1 MAKIVNTF
9 KGGMMQD
16 PNALLVPNDVIY
28 ESVNGRIVYNENG
41 TYGWENAK
49 GTTTVFSLPLQY
61 IPLCG
66 IEIYNYLIIFSTNNY
81 HSEIGVVTQNVY
93 EEFEYQ
99 TAFNDRYDPYG
110 DLLNFNTRHPIKASV
125 NLEDNETI
133 NVYWDDDYNEPRVF
147 NIMSRR
153 YYGYSTPY
161 PNWYSVHSMAS
172 MMDFSPSI
180 VLYQQTFEQGGT
192 CIQGQYQF
200 AYRLVHRNGYATPY
214 STPCNLIMLAQSVVD
229 GINWTN
235 YQMGV
240 SGIPTTKSIQIRIN
254 DIDTRYERIQ
264 IAAIYWET
272 PTTATSAKIVI
283 DTTITTSS
291 ENYVC
296 YTYEGVGILVADI
309 SQQYTD
315 ITRAKTNEIFKS
327 HLHRA
332 NAHLREKFAI
342 DASNINIVP
351 ATRNMI
357 SDTHGASTSLPFTH
371 DNPSVIDSV
380 KTIQYQKANGTLSYV
395 THPMNNE
402 YYNYKGTQ
410 WEHLFRGEFRS
421 ETIPFGIVLWDIKG
435 QPMFVSHIADIVMP
449 QQFGDGTY
457 YQKKL
462 SGVITSTDY
471 YDISSDVAAN
481 SLNLLN
487 GADKYHP
494 TGSLSAGQHVTDG
507 RSTLSN
513 EVPLRILGKV
523 FDNIDLTD
531 YLYDANGKLQVTG
544 FSIVR
549 MPRYVG
555 VLFQG
560 MMAAIYNE
568 PGVTDAD
575 VELQFPSTVYTP
587 YTVDY
592 RQFIHTPDL
601 CFTAGAGIGLSN
613 GINIQVLGAVYSQFG
628 GPTTYNSTGG
638 CLQQYYKNY
647 LVEKINNGAG
657 GLDPYYGLNGMAT
670 NTYWSHNAGTLTSTP
685 PTITQVFDGTS
696 IYNKD
701 FNSLTHQTAIIV
713 GSVLKDAS
721 IRKNFI
727 SIGFPYAWPVVN
739 WTVNN
744 GAPTISTAVL
754 DNRIYQNIGHFVP
767 INATT
772 VAECTQLSG
781 RVVFNGVEVWGGDCI
796 LDYWMYDRLLPYV
809 KFANNHAQGFSCPIE
824 SIYNFQM
831 QYGNEYAKVGTREAV
846 TPVSSQWQNGYYID
860 PSGYVIEPFTIN
872 DVLIANDNWRLFYPL
887 KSTAQLKNDY
897 PITDFISELKVN
909 GQIYDNFRRFLVNS
923 FGDVDGVQGEI
934 NMLFT
939 QFADLYF
946 LQTNGLGRV
955 RFDDRAL
962 VATSVG
968 QLTTGTGEG
977 FQGYDYINK
986 TIGLQHAFGFTRGN
1000 NRAYWVDAAKGKL
1013 CRFAQDGLTIISD
1026 EYGMHNFFT
1035 DTLKNFWLMPS
1046 HIMLPDPVNEGD
1058 VLWTNMDYIS
1068 AEYSNIDD
1076 PTKVG
1081 GVTMVYDYTNDSLII
1096 AFTKVVYNMRY
1107 IDEES
1112 NVYTQIYEAYNNPI
1126 AIEFNETI
1134 NRFVSKHDYKPNMF
1148 FKFKR
1153 QVLSNSA
1160 VPIQSGVDNKIWLY
1174 NSGKRGDIY
1183 DFLRDSILQ
1192 FIIKSGDEYAT
1203 YFDNGR
1209 IEMDITKLNPLQ
1221 SAELTPNLLPSLTN
1235 ATQSIDLSGGD
1246 TRVQYLE
1253 GVLRYPMMQKNTR
1266 QRMRGK
1272 YVSLTINI
1280 GNSTNDDVIL
1290 IYSHV
1295 TDIRVS
1301 PKP

>member
-28 ESVNGRIVYNENG
+28 DSLNGRIVYNENG

-49 GTTTVFSLPLQY
+49 GTTYVFALKQDF

-66 IEIYNYLIIFSTNNY
+66 IEIFNYLIIFSTNNVN
-81 HSEIGVVTQNVY
+81 SEIGVVTQNVY

-99 TAFNDRYDPYG
+99 TAFFDNDDPYG
-110 DLLNFNTRHPIKASV
+110 DLLNFSTRHPIKASV
-125 NLEDNETI
+125 NMEDNETI

-153 YYGYSTPY
+153 DVGYSTPY

-180 VLYQQTFEQGGT
+180 VLYQQTFEQGGA

-229 GINWTN
+229 GSNWTN

-240 SGIPTTKSIQIRIN
+240 SGIPTSKSIQIRIN

-264 IAAIYWET
+264 IVAIYWET
-272 PTTATSAKIVI
+272 PATATSARMVI
-283 DTTITTSS
+283 DTTITGSYS
-291 ENYVC
+291 NYTC
-296 YTYEGVGILVADI
+296 YTYEGVGVLISDI

-342 DASNINIVP
+342 DASNINVVP
-351 ATRNMI
+351 GTRNML
-357 SDTHGASTSLPFTH
+357 SDTVGNVVNLPFTH
-371 DNPSVIDSV
+371 DNPSVTDSV
-380 KTIQYQKANGTLSYV
+380 KTIQYQKADGTLSLV
-395 THPMNNE
+395 NHPINNE

-449 QQFGDGTY
+449 QQYGDGSY
-457 YQKKL
+457 IQKKL
-462 SGVITSTDY
+462 SGNIASTDY

-494 TGSLSAGQHVTDG
+494 TGSISAGQHVSNA
-507 RSTLSN
+507 RSTSSS

-523 FDNIDLTD
+523 FDNIDLTN
-531 YLYDANGKLQVTG
+531 YLYDVNGKLQVTG

-560 MMAAIYNE
+560 MMAAVTYNSTSQVEMPINSVIY
-568 PGVTDAD
+568 
-575 VELQFPSTVYTP
+575 STI
-587 YTVDY
+587 DY
-592 RQFIHTPDL
+592 RQVIHTPDL
-601 CFTAGAGIGLSN
+601 CFTSGAGISLSN
-613 GINIQVLGAVYSQFG
+613 GTNIQVLGVVYSQFG
-628 GPTTYNSTGG
+628 AAAVYNTVGG
-638 CLQQYYKNY
+638 CNQEYYKNY
-647 LVEKINNGAG
+647 LVDKIDNGPG
-657 GLDPYYGLNGMAT
+657 GANTYYGNYGFAT
-670 NTYWSHNAGTLTSTP
+670 NTYWSHNTGELVSTP
-685 PTITQVFDGTS
+685 PTITQVVGGTNVYS
-696 IYNKD
+696 TGD
-701 FNSLTHQTAIIV
+701 RWLMHQNAIVV
-713 GSVLKDAS
+713 GSALKDAS
-721 IRKNFI
+721 VSSNG
-727 SIGFPYAWPVVN
+727 SSTVPDAWPVVN

-754 DNRIYQNIGHFVP
+754 DERIYRNIGHFVP
-767 INATT
+767 INSTT
-772 VAECTQLSG
+772 IADCTQLDG

-796 LDYWMYDRLLPYV
+796 LDYWMYDRFLPYV
-809 KFANNHAQGFSCPIE
+809 VETNNHAQGFSCPIE

-846 TPVSSQWQNGYYID
+846 VPANPQWENGYYI
-860 PSGYVIEPFTIN
+860 SQTGGVIEPFTIN
-872 DVLIANDNWRLFYPL
+872 DVLTAIDNWRLFYPL

-909 GQIYDNFRRFLVNS
+909 GQIYDNFRRFFVNN

-946 LQTNGLGRV
+946 LQTNGLGRI

-962 VATSVG
+962 VSTSVG

-986 TIGLQHAFGFTRGN
+986 TIGLQHVFGFTRGN
-1000 NRAYWVDAAKGKL
+1000 GRAYWIDAAKGKL

-1026 EYGMHNFFT
+1026 NFGMHNFFT
-1035 DTLKNFWLMPS
+1035 DILKNYWLMPS
-1046 HIMLPDPVNEGD
+1046 HIMLPDPNGLGREVS
-1058 VLWTNMDYIS
+1058 WTNMDYIS
-1068 AEYSNIDD
+1068 SEYSNIDD

-1081 GVTMVYDYTNDSLII
+1081 GVTMVYDYTNDSLLV

-1107 IDEES
+1107 IDEEGT
-1112 NVYTQIYEAYNNPI
+1112 VYTRQYEAYNNPI

-1134 NRFVSKHDYKPNMF
+1134 NKFVSRHQYEPNMF
-1148 FKFKR
+1148 FAFKR

-1174 NSGKRGDIY
+1174 NSGKRGEIY
-1183 DFLRDSILQ
+1183 DFLHESYLQ
-1192 FIIKSGDEYAT
+1192 FLIKSGDEYVT

-1209 IEMDITKLNPLQ
+1209 IEMDITKLNPLN
-1221 SAELTPNLLPSLTN
+1221 SAVLTPNLLPSLTI

-1253 GVLRYPMMQKNTR
+1253 GVLRYPMMQVNTR
-1266 QRMRGK
+1266 QRIRGK
-1272 YVSLTINI
+1272 YVSLTIEVA
-1280 GNSTNDDVIL
+1280 NSANDNAVL

-1295 TDIRVS
+1295 TDIRTS
-1301 PKP
+1301 PKT